1 MNPRPALHSYVL
13 QLSRKLGRLK
23 RQPLPCAV
31 NARRIYVLPT
41 GVGLFFATLVLVM
54 SLGALN
60 YGNNPALLLA
70 LLLAGAGLASA
81 LSAHLQLSG
90 VMVPPPPANTRMWPA
105 SRSFSMSTMYFRYS
119 TWPPW

>member
-1 MNPRPALHSYVL
+1 MNPRPALHPYVL

-54 SLGALN
+54 SLGGMLMSDLVRN
-60 YGNNPALLLA
+60 MWTYSEPAA
-70 LLLAGAGLASA
+70 PVSGLTDWLIEISPFG
-81 LSAHLQLSG
+81 S
-90 VMVPPPPANTRMWPA
+90 
-105 SRSFSMSTMYFRYS
+105 
-119 TWPPW
+119 